1 LSLLDR
7 KQPRIVFNPYV
18 IPTCTGT
25 KRASRTRLALLG
37 ISQSSLV
44 TVGALWA
51 RVLIGS
57 FCSRQAVIS
66 CWTGYWFDHS
76 MREVLLEIT
85 RLVFWGTEPTKKSQK
100 KTQTTGLASAH
111 ALFCQRLRKHFFA

>member
-1 LSLLDR
+1 MTHWWIFLTLLDT
-7 KQPRIVFNPYV
+7 KQPRIVFDPYM
-18 IPTCTGT
+18 IPTCIGT
-25 KRASRTRLALLG
+25 KFASRTRLAFPG

-66 CWTGYWFDHS
+66 CWTFYWFDHA
-76 MREVLLEIT
+76 T
-85 RLVFWGTEPTKKSQK
+85 
-100 KTQTTGLASAH
+100 
-111 ALFCQRLRKHFFA
+111 